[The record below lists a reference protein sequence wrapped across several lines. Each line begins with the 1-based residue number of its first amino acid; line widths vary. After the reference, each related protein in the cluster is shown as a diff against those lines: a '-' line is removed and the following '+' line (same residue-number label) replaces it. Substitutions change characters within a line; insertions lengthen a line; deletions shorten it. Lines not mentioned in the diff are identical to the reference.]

1 MFNLTRYFSVLS
13 LILVACAG
21 LVLGSYF
28 YHFSSRHMI
37 EQAEH
42 DNVSMTQF
50 IRNAMYIQFYN
61 ALSDSY
67 HENKDLPEI
76 MRENA
81 ARLYLNVDRLV
92 RGSDVLKVKLYNRD
106 GITVFSSDLEQ
117 LGESWYD
124 KDGFHAAMDGDVYSV
139 LRQRNMF
146 LTHYGEQR
154 DVNFIASYIP
164 MRNDEGVVEGVFET
178 YREVSPLVARVEQ
191 TLWQVAGVAAISLL
205 LLYLMQLWVVRRAQ
219 CIMHR
224 QAAELESMNK
234 ELDRRVQER
243 TASLENEITERIN
256 AERRLDHLAY
266 HDPLTGLP
274 NRLLF
279 KEHLTTSLV
288 RMQKNNHSI
297 AVLFI
302 DLDRFKD
309 VNDTLGHSMG
319 DALLVVVTRRIRACV
334 RERDTLARH
343 GGDEFICI
351 IEDVTDKAEVCVV
364 AEKLLAQFNEPF
376 TVSGN
381 ELFLSAS
388 IGISLA
394 PDDGEDVDILVRN
407 ADAAMYQ
414 AKESGRNRYHFYSS
428 EMTRLAQE
436 RMRMETLLRH
446 AIAHDELLVYFQPK
460 LDVKSGNMAGAEA
473 LLRWH
478 SPQLGV
484 IPPSQFIPL
493 AEDNGHIVE
502 IGAWVM
508 RAGLHQ
514 LLEWDRAGFSLPHLS
529 INLSVKQL
537 ERADFVTQVQ
547 HLLEETGI
555 QPSRI
560 EFEITESVI
569 MSVDD
574 SIAILKRLCELGV
587 SLSVDDF
594 GTGYSSLTYLKELP
608 VQVIKIDRSFI
619 NGIGMSISDEAIIRT
634 VIELS
639 HSLGFSTVAEGIE
652 TEQQA
657 EFLYQ
662 AGCDQMQGYLFGR
675 PVPADEF
682 IARWQTTPSTQ

>member
-21 LVLGSYF
+21 LVLGSYL

-50 IRNAMYIQFYN
+50 IRNAMYIQFYH

-67 HENKDLPEI
+67 HQDEGLPEI

-92 RGSDVLKVKLYNRD
+92 HGSDVIKVKLYNRD

-164 MRNDEGVVEGVFET
+164 MRNDEGVVEGVFEI

-191 TLWQVAGVAAISLL
+191 SLWQVAGVAAISLL

-219 CIMHR
+219 GIMHR
-224 QAAELESMNK
+224 QAAELESMNI

-351 IEDVTDKAEVCVV
+351 IEDVADKAEVCVV

-388 IGISLA
+388 IGISFA
-394 PDDGEDVDILVRN
+394 PEDGDEVDILVRN

-446 AIAHDELLVYFQPK
+446 AIGYDELSVYFQPK
-460 LDVKSGNMAGAEA
+460 FDVKSGRMVGAEA

-478 SPQLGV
+478 SPELGE
-484 IPPSQFIPL
+484 IPPSQFISL

-508 RAGLHQ
+508 RAAIHQ
-514 LLEWDRAGFSLPHLS
+514 LQEWDNAGFTLPLLS

-537 ERADFVTQVQ
+537 ERADFVAQVQ
-547 HLLEETGI
+547 RMLDETSI

-569 MSVDD
+569 MYVDD
-574 SIAILKRLCELGV
+574 SVAILKRLCELGV

-594 GTGYSSLTYLKELP
+594 GTGYSSLAYLKELP

-619 NGIGMSISDEAIIRT
+619 KGIGQSISDEAIIRT
-634 VIELS
+634 VIALS

-657 EFLYQ
+657 EFLHH
-662 AGCDQMQGYLFGR
+662 AGCEQMQGYLFGR